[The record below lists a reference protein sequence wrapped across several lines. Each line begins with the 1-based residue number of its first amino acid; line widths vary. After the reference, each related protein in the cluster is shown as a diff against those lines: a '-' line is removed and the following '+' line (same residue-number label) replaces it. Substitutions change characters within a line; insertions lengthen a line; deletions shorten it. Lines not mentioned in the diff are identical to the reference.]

1 MAVTPNNIIT
11 PQTPFSAT
19 AIAVT
24 ADIAWSAPVNMVTLV
39 DDAVDNTSGLR
50 LTSIYAIQ
58 RAATAAN
65 LNCVLYKKVGS
76 VYTLLDSVL
85 MTNTTPLAT
94 VANAKADFG
103 YSEENPLVLKAGV
116 GLAVAIGAT
125 IANGVVFACRG
136 GAF

>member
-1 MAVTPNNIIT
+1 MAVTGNNIIT

-24 ADIAWSAPVNMVTLV
+24 ADVAWHAPVNMVTLV
-39 DDAVDNTSGLR
+39 DDATDNVNGLR

-58 RAATAAN
+58 RAATAGN

-103 YSEENPLVLKAGV
+103 YSEDNPLVLKPGV
-116 GLAVAIGAT
+116 GLAVAIGST
-125 IANGVVFACRG
+125 ITNGVTFACRG
-136 GAF
+136 AAY